1 MKESFIQFIWRYR
14 RIEQHQLWS
23 TQREAIQII
32 DFGQYNTNAGPD
44 FLQAK
49 IKIGDTLWAGQVEM
63 HIKASDWYQHRH
75 DQDPAY
81 QNVILH
87 VVWEA
92 DTEIRRTDGQI
103 IPCLELKSI
112 TTPALYQRYL
122 KLARHPGRIPCQ
134 DSIREVADI
143 KIKLWLDRLLVER
156 LDQKTR
162 YWREALQRQKNDWEQ
177 VFFQALAQS
186 MGLPVNKDAMEA
198 LATRTPLLLLQ
209 KHRDQ
214 LFQLEALLFG
224 QAGMLEE
231 PSLKDEYPQKLRRE
245 YQFLRK
251 KYQLQPLS
259 PLEWKFSRM
268 RPSNFPTIRI
278 AQLALLVHQ
287 SNYLFSKIMALQS
300 VDEAYHALEVK
311 TSYYWKTHYRF
322 DQVSAQRR
330 EKKLGRSTIDLM
342 LINTIIPFIFLYGKN
357 MALPNYTERALHLL
371 EQIKPE
377 NNHLI
382 RDWAD
387 RGISAENACQSQG
400 LMHLYKH
407 YCQHKRCL
415 DCAIGNAII
424 TGTTSKPIDT

>member
-63 HIKASDWYQHRH
+63 HVKASDWYQHQH
-75 DQDPAY
+75 DRDPAY

-92 DTEIRRTDGQI
+92 DMEIKRANGQL
-103 IPCLELKSI
+103 IPCLELKPI
-112 TTPALYQRYL
+112 TTPELYQRYL

-134 DSIREVADI
+134 DSIREVPDI
-143 KIKLWLDRLLVER
+143 KVKLWLDRLLVER
-156 LDQKTR
+156 LDQKTT
-162 YWREALQRQKNDWEQ
+162 YWEKVLQEQKNDWEQ
-177 VFFQALAQS
+177 VFFQALSQS
-186 MGLPVNKDAMEA
+186 MGLPVNKEAMEA
-198 LATRTPLLLLQ
+198 LAIRTPLRLLQ

-214 LFQLEALLFG
+214 IFQLEALLFG
-224 QAGMLEE
+224 QAGLLEE
-231 PSLKDEYPQKLRRE
+231 PDFKDEYPQKLARE

-251 KYQLQPLS
+251 KYQLRPLS
-259 PLEWKFSRM
+259 ALEWKFSRM
-268 RPSNFPTIRI
+268 RPSNFPTLRI

-300 VDEAYHALEVK
+300 VDEAYHALEAK
-311 TSYYWKTHYRF
+311 TSFYWKNHYRF
-322 DQVSAQRR
+322 DQISQQRR

-342 LINTIIPFIFLYGKN
+342 LINTIIPFIFLYGKK

-371 EQIKPE
+371 EQIKAE
-377 NNHLI
+377 NNHLL
-382 RDWAD
+382 RDWAE
-387 RGISAENACQSQG
+387 RGIKAENACQSQG
-400 LMHLYKH
+400 LIHLYKH

-424 TGTTSKPIDT
+424 TSAITKP